1 MKILAIDSSSK
12 PASAS
17 VVADGKVLCEV
28 FVNNGFTHSKTLMP
42 VISDVLKHSES
53 KLNEIDLCAVITG
66 PGSFTG
72 VRIGVAAAK
81 GICFDLGIP
90 CVSVSTLEAMA
101 YNLACVKGYVCAVM
115 DARCSQ
121 VYTATFKCSN
131 GVERLTED
139 RAISISELIEHFK
152 SLDGDVYILGDGA
165 ALVYTKLL
173 IENAE
178 LSNRVCLVNEN
189 NRYQKSSSAAAC
201 AERMNAE
208 SYVKPD
214 ELVPV
219 YLRLPQAERELKNKL
234 K

>member
-17 VVADGKVLCEV
+17 VVKDGKVLCEV
-28 FVNNGFTHSKTLMP
+28 FVNNGLTHSKTLMP
-42 VISDVLKHSES
+42 VIKSVMEHSES
-53 KLNEIDLCAVITG
+53 SLGEIDLCAVVTG

-81 GICFDLGIP
+81 GICFNNDIP
-90 CVSVSTLEAMA
+90 CVGISTLETMA

-121 VYTATFKCSN
+121 VYTATFKCGN
-131 GVERLTED
+131 GVKRVTED
-139 RAISISELIEHFK
+139 RAISIDDLIAHFK
-152 SLDGDVYILGDGA
+152 ELNGDIYILGDGA
-165 ALVYTKLL
+165 ELVYSKLVADC
-173 IENAE
+173 EV
-178 LSNRVCLVNEN
+178 SNVILVNEN
-189 NRYQKSSSAAAC
+189 NRYQKSSSAALC
-201 AERMNAE
+201 AG
-208 SYVKPD
+208 VKDADCYIKAD

>member
-17 VVADGKVLCEV
+17 VVADGKLLCEV

-42 VISDVLKHSES
+42 VINDVMKHSEVS
-53 KLNEIDLCAVITG
+53 LNEIDLCAVVTG

-81 GICFDLGIP
+81 GLCFNLGIP
-90 CVSVSTLEAMA
+90 CVSISTLEAMA
-101 YNLACVKGYVCAVM
+101 YNLSCVKGYVCSIM

-121 VYTATFKCSN
+121 VYTATFRC
-131 GVERLTED
+131 GDCVERVTQD
-139 RAISISELIEHFK
+139 RAISINELIEQLK
-152 SLDGDVYILGDGA
+152 ALDGDVYILGDGA
-165 ALVYTKLL
+165 SLVYAKLL
-173 IENAE
+173 IENEE
-178 LSNRVCLVNEN
+178 LKGKVTLVNEN
-189 NRYQKSSSAAAC
+189 NRYQKSSSAATC
-201 AERMNAE
+201 AESMSNE
-208 SYVKPD
+208 CYVKPD

>member
-17 VVADGKVLCEV
+17 VVADGRVLCEV

-42 VISDVLKHSES
+42 VINDVMKHAEAS
-53 KLNEIDLCAVITG
+53 LNEIDLCAVVTG

-81 GICFDLGIP
+81 GICFNLGIP
-90 CVSVSTLEAMA
+90 CAGVSTLEAMA
-101 YNLACVKGYVCAVM
+101 YNLACVKGYVCAIM

-121 VYTATFKCSN
+121 VYTATFRCGN
-131 GVERLTED
+131 GVERISED

-152 SLDGDVYILGDGA
+152 ALDGDVYILGDGA
-165 ALVYTKLL
+165 SLVYSKLL
-173 IENAE
+173 VENEE
-178 LSNRVCLVNEN
+178 LKGKVNLVNEN

-201 AERMNAE
+201 AEQLSAQ
-208 SYVKPD
+208 SYVSPD